1 MQNEINYS
9 GIFGFTAAILS
20 TIAFIPQVIKTWQTK
35 SAGDV
40 SFVLLIT
47 FSTGCLSWIIYGIL
61 VNSKPVTVANA
72 ITLILNI
79 TILTMKATFGKDKTN
94 ELPIDSQK

>member
-9 GIFGFTAAILS
+9 DIFGFTAAILS
-20 TIAFIPQVIKTWQTK
+20 TIAFIPQVIKTWKTK

-47 FSTGCLSWIIYGIL
+47 FSTGCLSWVIYGIL
-61 VNSKPVTVANA
+61 VNSKPVTIANT
-72 ITLILNI
+72 ITLILNV
-79 TILTMKATFGKDKTN
+79 TILTMKISFDNDKN
-94 ELPIDSQK
+94 

>member
-9 GIFGFTAAILS
+9 DIFGFTAAVLS

-40 SFVLLIT
+40 SFVLLVT
-47 FSTGCLSWIIYGIL
+47 FSTGCLSWVIYGVL
-61 VNSKPVTVANA
+61 VNSKPVTIANT

-79 TILTMKATFGKDKTN
+79 TILTMKIAFEKHKT
-94 ELPIDSQK
+94 D